1 MIDTLFSTAVLFVA
15 GTWQAGDEAAPPPTP
30 REFRAVWVATVANI
44 DWPSKPGLPA
54 GEQQREARAI
64 LDRVAALHLNA
75 VVLQVRPA
83 ADALYR
89 SGLEPWSYYLTGEQG
104 KPPDPDYDPLTF
116 WIEEAHRRG
125 LHLHAWLNPF
135 RARLA
140 GSTHEMHPSHVS
152 RTHPAWVKSYGGYL
166 WLDPGEPG
174 ARQQTLDVVADLTRR
189 YDLDGIHID
198 DYFYPY
204 PVNDPATGKEM
215 EFPDDPSWN
224 VYRQSGGTL
233 ERADWRRQNVNL
245 LIEQMHKV
253 IRHEKPSVLF
263 GISPFGI
270 PRPGIPK
277 GVVGFDQYAK
287 LYADTQLWLRSG
299 WCDYWTPQLYWKVR
313 SPGQPFRPLLEQW
326 VRENVK
332 GRHVWPGLSVS
343 RVGEAPNQYA
353 PEEILEQIAIA
364 RETPGVSGQVLFSM
378 KALLANRRGLVGRL
392 AEGPYRRPALV
403 PKTPWLAAVPP
414 SRPDVSV
421 REGAIEIRPGPG
433 GQCFVWAIGART
445 ANGWAFQVVPAHG
458 RKAPLTIATLP
469 EAREVVVTAVDR
481 LGVESEPVRRSLPA
495 KPAANNSSPLP
506 SRERGRG

>member
-1 MIDTLFSTAVLFVA
+1 MIYAMFLTAVLLSV
-15 GTWQAGDEAAPPPTP
+15 GTQQAKDAEGPPPTP

-54 GEQQREARAI
+54 AGQQEEAQAI
-64 LDRVAALHLNA
+64 LDRVAALRLNA

-89 SGLEPWSYYLTGEQG
+89 SGLEPWSHYLTGEQG
-104 KPPDPDYDPLTF
+104 RPPDPDYDPLAF
-116 WIEEAHRRG
+116 WTAEAHRRG
-125 LHLHAWLNPF
+125 LQLHAWFNPF

-152 RTHPAWVKSYGGYL
+152 RTHADWVKSYGGSL
-166 WLDPGEPG
+166 WLDPGEPE
-174 ARQQTLDVVADLTRR
+174 ARRHTLDVIADVTRR
-189 YDLDGIHID
+189 YDLDGVHID

-204 PVNDPATGKEM
+204 PVKDPATGTELD
-215 EFPDDPSWN
+215 FPDEPSWSG
-224 VYRQSGGTL
+224 YRQSGGTL
-233 ERADWRRQNVNL
+233 ERDDWRRNNVSL
-245 LIEQMHKV
+245 LIEQMYKV
-253 IRHEKPSVLF
+253 IRREKPSVLF

-313 SPGQPFRPLLEQW
+313 SPGQPYRPLLEQW

-343 RVGEAPNQYA
+343 RVGEGPNQYA

-364 RETPGVSGQVLFSM
+364 RETPGASGHVLFSM
-378 KALLANRRGLVGRL
+378 KALIRNSRGLVGRL
-392 AEGPYRRPALV
+392 ADGPYRQPAVV
-403 PKTPWLAAVPP
+403 PKTPWLAGVPP
-414 SRPDVSV
+414 GRPNVAV
-421 REGAIEIRPGPG
+421 RQGAIEISPGAG
-433 GQCFVWAIGART
+433 RECFVWAVWTRA
-445 ANGWAFQVVPAHG
+445 AEGWTLRVVPAHG
-458 RKAPLTIATLP
+458 RNVPVTIGIGP
-469 EAREVVVTAVDR
+469 EAGEVVVTAVNR
-481 LGVESEPVRRSLPA
+481 LGLESEPVRRPLPA
-495 KPAANNSSPLP
+495 KRPKEATNP
-506 SRERGRG
+506 